1 MAKYSTL
8 HILNKAPDHS
18 RTRQCLAA
26 LAPDD
31 ALLLIENGVLLLAS
45 GSAPATG
52 QLFALAP
59 DINARGLRA
68 HADQVQSV
76 DYNDMVSL
84 SLAAE
89 RVISW

>member
-1 MAKYSTL
+1 MAQYSTL

-18 RTRQCLAA
+18 RTRQCLAT
-26 LAPDD
+26 LASND

-45 GSAPATG
+45 RDVPATG

-59 DINARGLRA
+59 DIKARGL
-68 HADQVQSV
+68 HTPTEQVKPV
-76 DYNDMVSL
+76 DYSDMVSL
-84 SLAAE
+84 SLAAQ